1 MFELRFFEIYRS
13 QEYLNLLFD
22 GVLIS
27 TALTITAGIA
37 GFIFAFPLAA
47 LRYWKITVL
56 GFISAAYIDFIRNTP
71 LIVQLFFITFGL
83 PLLLGYVW
91 PFWCH
96 ALLALTINFSGY
108 FAEILRSGFESTPKG
123 QLEAASALNL
133 NKYMIFRKVILP
145 QAIIKMFPSISSQFI
160 FIFLTTGIISE
171 IGVTELTHAGVFIDS
186 RIFRSFE
193 IFITLTILYILLSLI
208 YKSTLEF
215 IFNKTLGKRA

>member
-71 LIVQLFFITFGL
+71 LIVQLFL
-83 PLLLGYVW
+83 
-91 PFWCH
+91 
-96 ALLALTINFSGY
+96 
-108 FAEILRSGFESTPKG
+108 
-123 QLEAASALNL
+123 
-133 NKYMIFRKVILP
+133 
-145 QAIIKMFPSISSQFI
+145 
-160 FIFLTTGIISE
+160 
-171 IGVTELTHAGVFIDS
+171 
-186 RIFRSFE
+186 
-193 IFITLTILYILLSLI
+193 
-208 YKSTLEF
+208 
-215 IFNKTLGKRA
+215 